1 MIAIAGMAPTAAP
14 ATRPWTAGFSLE
26 SRALGSFP
34 LGAFRPLTDGTL
46 NLGTSSFGS
55 EMLGASTFGSEMLGS
70 STERGAIV
78 LAAVSKMFVGELVEN
93 ARERMTA
100 AGETGPI
107 QPSHLRQAH
116 RQAQRDG
123 TLPPSATR
131 HSARLFWRSDCG
143 S

>member
-1 MIAIAGMAPTAAP
+1 MYEQFIRVASPEQLERFEHWKRSKFPRAAM
-14 ATRPWTAGFSLE
+14 RRL
-26 SRALGSFP
+26 
-34 LGAFRPLTDGTL
+34 
-46 NLGTSSFGS
+46 
-55 EMLGASTFGSEMLGS
+55 MSEMLGS